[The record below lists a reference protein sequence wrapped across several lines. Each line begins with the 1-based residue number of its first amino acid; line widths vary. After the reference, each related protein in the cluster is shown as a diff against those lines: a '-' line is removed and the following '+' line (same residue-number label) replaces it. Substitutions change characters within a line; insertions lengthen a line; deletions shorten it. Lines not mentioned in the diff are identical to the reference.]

1 MKTGM
6 LRTLVLRTG
15 AVTAFALAAAAG
27 PTAAQSS
34 DDCRCVDRD
43 GNPIERCTC
52 FRAPRIEG
60 FGAFFGPRDAR
71 PRIGIS
77 VDVSQSARRDA
88 SGAMVTDV
96 VDDGPADDAGIRRGD
111 LITSL
116 DGQSLLRPLAGS
128 DAEDDFD
135 LDRSI
140 PVQRLLAIAAE
151 LEPGQEVE
159 IRFTRDGTPRTA
171 TIEAEDLS
179 SSWESSGVIPGWDT
193 DRLREHFRGLADE
206 RHSFQYRDD
215 LAELGARMRDDLR
228 GLSRDGSG
236 GTVRF
241 FGDGD
246 GPGLALDRYRGVGYG
261 LELVALNPSLGSYF
275 GADEGVLVADVQE
288 DSTLGLR
295 PGDIVTRIGDRPVTT
310 PDHMRRILQ
319 SYGADEDITLQ
330 VLREGSDTTVTGR
343 LGS

>member
-1 MKTGM
+1 
-6 LRTLVLRTG
+6 
-15 AVTAFALAAAAG
+15 
-27 PTAAQSS
+27 
-34 DDCRCVDRD
+34 
-43 GNPIERCTC
+43 
-52 FRAPRIEG
+52 
-60 FGAFFGPRDAR
+60 
-71 PRIGIS
+71 
-77 VDVSQSARRDA
+77 
-88 SGAMVTDV
+88 MVTDV

-116 DGQSLLRPLAGS
+116 DGQSLLRPLAGN

-159 IRFTRDGTPRTA
+159 IEYTRDGTPRT
-171 TIEAEDLS
+171 TTVEADDLS

-193 DRLREHFRGLADE
+193 DRLREQLRGLADE
-206 RHSFQYRDD
+206 RHSFQYRGDD
-215 LAELGARMRDDLR
+215 LAELGARMREDLR
-228 GLSRDGSG
+228 GLPRDGSG

-246 GPGLALDRYRGVGYG
+246 GDGLALDRYRGIGYG

-275 GADEGVLVADVQE
+275 GADEGVLVADVEE

-310 PDHMRRILQ
+310 PDRMRRILQ
-319 SYGADEDITLQ
+319 SYGPDEEITLQ
-330 VLREGSDTTVTGR
+330 VRRDGRDTSVTGR
-343 LGS
+343 LGG

>member
-1 MKTGM
+1 
-6 LRTLVLRTG
+6 
-15 AVTAFALAAAAG
+15 
-27 PTAAQSS
+27 
-34 DDCRCVDRD
+34 VDQD
-43 GNPIERCTC
+43 GNTIERCTC

-60 FGAFFGPRDAR
+60 FGAFFGARDAR

-77 VDVSQSARRDA
+77 VDVGQSARRDG

-140 PVQRLLAIAAE
+140 PVQRLLALAAE
-151 LEPGQEVE
+151 LEPGEEVE
-159 IRFTRDGTPRTA
+159 IEYTRDGTPRTT

-179 SSWESSGVIPGWDT
+179 STWESRGVMPGWDT
-193 DRLREHFRGLADE
+193 DRLRGQLRGLADE
-206 RHSFQYRDD
+206 SHSFQYRADE
-215 LAELGARMRDDLR
+215 LAELGARMREDLR
-228 GLSRDGSG
+228 GLPGEGRAGS
-236 GTVRF
+236 VRF
-241 FGDGD
+241 FRDGD
-246 GPGLALDRYRGVGYG
+246 GPGLALDRSRGISYG

-288 DSTLGLR
+288 ESALGLR

-310 PDHMRRILQ
+310 PDRMRRILQ
-319 SYGADEDITLQ
+319 SYGPDEDLTLH
-330 VLREGSDTTVTGR
+330 VLREGSDTTLTGR
-343 LGS
+343 LGR

>member
-6 LRTLVLRTG
+6 LRRLVLRTG
-15 AVTAFALAAAAG
+15 ALTAFALAIAAG
-27 PTAAQSS
+27 PAAAQSS
-34 DDCRCVDRD
+34 DDCRCVDQD

-77 VDVSQSARRDA
+77 VDVGQSARRDA

-116 DGQSLLRPLAGS
+116 DGQSLLQPLAGS

-151 LEPGQEVE
+151 LEPGQAVE
-159 IRFTRDGTPRTA
+159 IEYTRDGTPRT
-171 TIEAEDLS
+171 TTVEAEDLS
-179 SSWESSGVIPGWDT
+179 STWESRGVFPGWDA
-193 DRLREHFRGLADE
+193 DRLRGQLRGLADE
-206 RHSFQYRDD
+206 SHSFQYRADD
-215 LAELGARMRDDLR
+215 LAELGARMREDFR
-228 GLSRDGSG
+228 AFSRDGNG
-236 GTVRF
+236 GAVRI

-246 GPGLALDRYRGVGYG
+246 GLALDRYRGIGYG

-275 GADEGVLVADVQE
+275 GADEGVLVADVEE

-295 PGDIVTRIGDRPVTT
+295 PGDVVTRIGDRPVTT
-310 PDHMRRILQ
+310 PDRMRRILE
-319 SYGADEDITLQ
+319 SYGPDEDITLN
-330 VLREGSDTTVTGR
+330 VLREGSETAVTGR
-343 LGS
+343 LGR